1 MNYLQINPC
10 SFTEMPGVCVT
21 LFVSGCRLH
30 CKGCQNPE
38 GWCFNNGYKFTQS
51 TIDQILILLDKSYIT
66 GLCLCG
72 GDPMEE
78 ENQPEI
84 LNLLLQVK
92 DKYPNKKIWC
102 YTGYEFHEIL
112 SIKRTSATND
122 LLKSLDALVVGR
134 FEIDKRDISP
144 KNPFRGST
152 NQRIL
157 DSKSSLALSK
167 PVAAEGFLNN
177 VIGEE

>member
-1 MNYLQINPC
+1 
-10 SFTEMPGVCVT
+10 
-21 LFVSGCRLH
+21 
-30 CKGCQNPE
+30 
-38 GWCFNNGYKFTQS
+38 
-51 TIDQILILLDKSYIT
+51 
-66 GLCLCG
+66 
-72 GDPMEE
+72 MEE
-78 ENQPEI
+78 ENQSEI
-84 LNLLLQVK
+84 LNLVSQVK

-112 SIKRTSATND
+112 SIKQTSATND
-122 LLKSLDALVVGR
+122 LLKNLDALVVGR

-157 DSKSSLALSK
+157 DSKSSLELSR
-167 PVAAEGFLNN
+167 PIAAKGFLNN

>member
-1 MNYLQINPC
+1 
-10 SFTEMPGVCVT
+10 
-21 LFVSGCRLH
+21 
-30 CKGCQNPE
+30 
-38 GWCFNNGYKFTQS
+38 
-51 TIDQILILLDKSYIT
+51 
-66 GLCLCG
+66 
-72 GDPMEE
+72 MEE

-92 DKYPNKKIWC
+92 DKYPNKEIWC

-112 SIKRTSATND
+112 TIKQTSVTD
-122 LLKSLDALVVGR
+122 SLLKQIDKLVVGR

-157 DSKSSLALSK
+157 DSKSSLKLSR
-167 PVAAEGFLNN
+167 PIAAEGFLNN